1 MSRKSDSYYFQ
12 NFITCVEYACEA
24 AVMLDRVLTDFHPSQ
39 LSVTLAEMHKIE
51 HSADIKKHEMKAVLV
66 KEFIA
71 PIEREDILSLSLCI
85 DEVTDKIE
93 DVLLYVYMNNVQKV
107 RPEAIE
113 FTSSIIKC
121 CQTLKELMEEFQDF
135 KKSKKINACLVKI
148 NDLEEEGDRLYIEA
162 MRNLHLN
169 EADPLEIMAWK
180 QIFYYLEKC
189 SDACED
195 VADVVESVIMKN
207 S

>member
-1 MSRKSDSYYFQ
+1 MSRKTDSYYYK
-12 NFITCVEYACEA
+12 NFISCTEYACEA
-24 AVMLDRVLTDFHPSQ
+24 AIMLDRVMSDFHPDQVSEI
-39 LSVTLAEMHKIE
+39 LEEMHKIE
-51 HSADIKKHEMKAVLV
+51 HTADIKKHEMKSVLV

-71 PIEREDILSLSLCI
+71 PIEREDILSLSQCI

-93 DVLLYVYMNNVQKV
+93 DVLLYVYMNNVQKI

-113 FTSSIIKC
+113 FTKAIIKC
-121 CQTLKELMEEFQDF
+121 CHTLKELMEEFQDF
-135 KKSKKINACLVKI
+135 KKSKKINDCLVRI

-169 EADPLEIMAWK
+169 EANPLEIMAWK

-189 SDACED
+189 SDSCED
-195 VADVVESVIMKN
+195 VADVVESVMMKN